1 MKFVAATRWPGCK
14 ATNPAWTFRELNRYT
29 ADVNPSLPQPV
40 ESPSVDRLAL
50 TLFIATALHA
60 LVILGVGFEAFDR
73 KPPDKTT
80 PTLDITV
87 VKSTDSL
94 PPEDY
99 DYLAESSQ
107 EGAGNTEQKVRP
119 QQQMIEQAP
128 PVARSEDKPAPTQ
141 VLTRDD
147 SRDSVEKPSE
157 QEPDKKSERLS
168 AKELVDRSL
177 EMLALDRQINQS
189 LLAYSKKPRSK
200 FISARTKEF
209 KYASY
214 MRDWVAKVE
223 RVGEL
228 NYPDAARRQNLS
240 GKLIVQVTV
249 YPDGSVRDI
258 TIRKPSGH
266 KILDDAAVRIVK
278 LAAPFAPFPES
289 ISKETDVLY
298 ITRTWVFT
306 SSNRLKSR

>member
-1 MKFVAATRWPGCK
+1 M
-14 ATNPAWTFRELNRYT
+14 T
-29 ADVNPSLPQPV
+29 AMSLSPQVPF
-40 ESPSVDRLAL
+40 EAPNADRLAL

-60 LVILGVGFEAFDR
+60 LVILGVSFDVFDDT
-73 KPPDKTT
+73 PEDQTS

-87 VKSTDSL
+87 VNRQTTK

-99 DYLAESSQ
+99 DYLAETSQ
-107 EGAGNTEQKVRP
+107 DGAGNTEEKVQP
-119 QQQMIEQAP
+119 QQQTVQQAP
-128 PVARSEDKPAPTQ
+128 PPAAAQESTPVETQ
-141 VLTRDD
+141 VLTAET
-147 SRDSVEKPSE
+147 SRQRVRKKEEPRPE
-157 QEPDKKSERLS
+157 QQAEQTTAR
-168 AKELVDRSL
+168 ELVNRSM
-177 EMLALDRQINQS
+177 EMLTLNQQINQT
-189 LLAYSKKPRSK
+189 LQAYSKAPKSK

-240 GKLIVQVTV
+240 GKLIVQVAL
-249 YPDGSVRDI
+249 YPDGRVREI

-278 LAAPFAPFPES
+278 LAAPFAPFPDS
-289 ISKETDVLY
+289 IKKETDMLY

-306 SSNRLKSR
+306 SGNRLQSH

>member
-1 MKFVAATRWPGCK
+1 MTVSTP
-14 ATNPAWTFRELNRYT
+14 PPYELPT
-29 ADVNPSLPQPV
+29 G
-40 ESPSVDRLAL
+40 DRLAL

-60 LVILGVGFEAFDR
+60 LVILGISFDAR
-73 KPPDKTT
+73 EHDPLDKNT

-87 VKSTDSL
+87 VKPKDTA

-107 EGAGNTEQKVRP
+107 DGAGNTEEKVRP

-128 PVARSEDKPAPTQ
+128 PVAVSDSKPTPTRLLTREHSERVTQQTTEPAP
-141 VLTRDD
+141 
-147 SRDSVEKPSE
+147 E
-157 QEPDKKSERLS
+157 QQAETTS
-168 AKELVDRSL
+168 ATELINRSM
-177 EMLALDRQINQS
+177 EMLTLNEQINQS
-189 LLAYSKKPRSK
+189 IQAYSKAPQSK

-240 GKLIVQVTV
+240 GKLIVQVAL
-249 YPDGSVRDI
+249 YPDGSVREI

-278 LAAPFAPFPES
+278 LSSPFAPFPQN
-289 ISKETDVLY
+289 IRVETDILY

-306 SSNRLKSR
+306 SGNRLKSR

>member
-1 MKFVAATRWPGCK
+1 M
-14 ATNPAWTFRELNRYT
+14 T
-29 ADVNPSLPQPV
+29 ASLLPPF
-40 ESPSVDRLAL
+40 ESPTVDRLAL
-50 TLFIATALHA
+50 TLFLATAFHA
-60 LVILGVGFEAFDR
+60 LVILGVGFEAFDQD
-73 KPPDKTT
+73 PPDKTT

-87 VKSTDSL
+87 VNPTKSL

-107 EGAGNTEQKVRP
+107 DGAGNTEEKVRP

-128 PVARSEDKPAPTQ
+128 AVVPSEGTPAPTRA
-141 VLTRDD
+141 LSRDD
-147 SRDSVEKPSE
+147 SRQKIEEPAE
-157 QEPDKKSERLS
+157 TEPDKEAEHPS
-168 AKELVDRSL
+168 ATELANRSL

-189 LLAYSKKPRSK
+189 LLAYSKNPRSK

-209 KYASY
+209 KYANY

-240 GKLIVQVTV
+240 GKLIVQVAV

-289 ISKETDVLY
+289 ISKDTDVLY

>member
-1 MKFVAATRWPGCK
+1 MNASIPPPF
-14 ATNPAWTFRELNRYT
+14 
-29 ADVNPSLPQPV
+29 
-40 ESPSVDRLAL
+40 ESPAVDRLVL
-50 TLFIATALHA
+50 TLFIATAFHA
-60 LVILGVGFEAFDR
+60 LVILGVSFKGFDQD
-73 KPPDKTT
+73 PPDKTT

-87 VKSTDSL
+87 VNPTKSL

-107 EGAGNTEQKVRP
+107 EGAGNSAEKVRP

-128 PVARSEDKPAPTQ
+128 AVAPSEGTPAPTQ
-141 VLTRDD
+141 ALTRDD
-147 SRDSVEKPSE
+147 SHQKIEKPAE
-157 QEPDKKSERLS
+157 TEPDKESEQPS
-168 AKELVDRSL
+168 ATELVNRSL

-189 LLAYSKKPRSK
+189 MLAYSKNPRSK

-228 NYPDAARRQNLS
+228 NYPDAARRRNLS
-240 GKLIVQVTV
+240 GKLIVQVAV

-278 LAAPFAPFPES
+278 LAAPFAPFPEN
-289 ISKETDVLY
+289 ISKNTDILY

>member
-1 MKFVAATRWPGCK
+1 MTVSIQAPI
-14 ATNPAWTFRELNRYT
+14 
-29 ADVNPSLPQPV
+29 
-40 ESPSVDRLAL
+40 ESPTADRLAL
-50 TLFIATALHA
+50 TLFIATAFHA
-60 LVILGVGFEAFDR
+60 LVILGVGFDAFDR
-73 KPPDKTT
+73 EPPEKTT

-87 VKSTDSL
+87 VNPTKSL

-107 EGAGNTEQKVRP
+107 EGAGNTEEKVRP

-128 PVARSEDKPAPTQ
+128 AVMPTEGKPAPTQ
-141 VLTRDD
+141 VLTQEE
-147 SRDSVEKPSE
+147 SRQKVEKPVEREPE
-157 QEPDKKSERLS
+157 QKSENPS
-168 AKELVDRSL
+168 AAELINRSM
-177 EMLALDRQINQS
+177 EMLTLNQQINQS
-189 LLAYSKKPRSK
+189 LQAYSKAPKSK

-228 NYPDAARRQNLS
+228 NYPDSARRQNLS
-240 GKLIVQVTV
+240 GKLIVQVAL
-249 YPDGSVRDI
+249 YPNGNVREI

-278 LAAPFAPFPES
+278 LSAPFAPFPES

-306 SSNRLKSR
+306 SGNRLKSR

>member
-1 MKFVAATRWPGCK
+1 VNASIIPPFET
-14 ATNPAWTFRELNRYT
+14 PA
-29 ADVNPSLPQPV
+29 
-40 ESPSVDRLAL
+40 VDRLAL
-50 TLFIATALHA
+50 TLFIATAFHA
-60 LVILGVGFEAFDR
+60 LIILGVGFEAFDR
-73 KPPDKTT
+73 DPPDDSA
-80 PTLDITV
+80 PTLDVTV
-87 VKSTDSL
+87 VKPTKSL

-107 EGAGNTEQKVRP
+107 EGAGNTEEKVRP
-119 QQQMIEQAP
+119 QEQMVEQAP
-128 PVARSEDKPAPTQ
+128 SVSPSEGEPAPVE

-147 SRDSVEKPSE
+147 SREKIEKPAETKADERSE
-157 QEPDKKSERLS
+157 QPS
-168 AKELVDRSL
+168 AAELVNRSL

-189 LLAYSKKPRSK
+189 LLAYSKNPRSK

-240 GKLIVQVTV
+240 GKLIVQVAV

-278 LAAPFAPFPES
+278 LAAPFAPFPEN
-289 ISKETDVLY
+289 IRKDTDVLY

-306 SSNRLKSR
+306 SGNRLKSR

>member
-1 MKFVAATRWPGCK
+1 MTASIP
-14 ATNPAWTFRELNRYT
+14 PTFEAPT
-29 ADVNPSLPQPV
+29 
-40 ESPSVDRLAL
+40 VDRLVL
-50 TLFIATALHA
+50 TLFIATAFHA
-60 LVILGVGFEAFDR
+60 LVILGVGFEAFDQD
-73 KPPDKTT
+73 PPDKTT

-87 VKSTDSL
+87 VNPTTAL

-107 EGAGNTEQKVRP
+107 DGAGNTEEKVRP

-128 PVARSEDKPAPTQ
+128 AVAPSEGTPAPTQ

-147 SRDSVEKPSE
+147 SSQKIEEPAE
-157 QEPDKKSERLS
+157 TEPDKEAEHPS
-168 AKELVDRSL
+168 ATELANRSL

-189 LLAYSKKPRSK
+189 LLAYSKNPRSK
-200 FISARTKEF
+200 FISTRTKEF
-209 KYASY
+209 KYANY

-240 GKLIVQVTV
+240 GKLMVQVAV

-289 ISKETDVLY
+289 ISKDADVLY

>member
-1 MKFVAATRWPGCK
+1 VSASIPPPF
-14 ATNPAWTFRELNRYT
+14 
-29 ADVNPSLPQPV
+29 
-40 ESPSVDRLAL
+40 ESPTVDRLVL
-50 TLFIATALHA
+50 TLFIATAVHA
-60 LVILGVGFEAFDR
+60 LIILGVGFEPFDQD
-73 KPPDKTT
+73 PLDKTT
-80 PTLDITV
+80 PTLDVTV
-87 VKSTDSL
+87 VNPTKSL

-107 EGAGNTEQKVRP
+107 EGAGNTEEKVRP
-119 QQQMIEQAP
+119 QQQMMEQAP
-128 PVARSEDKPAPTQ
+128 AAAPAEDKPAPTQ

-147 SRDSVEKPSE
+147 SLENIEKPSE
-157 QEPDKKSERLS
+157 TETDKKSEQPS
-168 AKELVDRSL
+168 ATELVNRSL

-240 GKLIVQVTV
+240 GKLIVQVAV

-278 LAAPFAPFPES
+278 LAAPFAPFPDS
-289 ISKETDVLY
+289 ISKDTDVLF

-306 SSNRLKSR
+306 SSNRLKSK

>member
-1 MKFVAATRWPGCK
+1 M
-14 ATNPAWTFRELNRYT
+14 T
-29 ADVNPSLPQPV
+29 APIQPLYEFPSA
-40 ESPSVDRLAL
+40 DRLAL

-60 LVILGVGFEAFDR
+60 LVILGVSFEAFKQD
-73 KPPDKTT
+73 PADQNT

-87 VKSTDSL
+87 VKTKNT
-94 PPEDY
+94 PVPEDY

-107 EGAGNTEQKVRP
+107 DGAGNTAEKIRP

-128 PVARSEDKPAPTQ
+128 PPAASESEPTPTR
-141 VLTRDD
+141 VLTQDHS
-147 SRDSVEKPSE
+147 SREAQDRNASAPEKKP
-157 QEPDKKSERLS
+157 ERAS
-168 AKELVDRSL
+168 ATELINRSM
-177 EMLALDRQINQS
+177 EMLTLNEQINQS
-189 LLAYSKKPRSK
+189 LQAYSKAPQSK

-240 GKLIVQVTV
+240 GKLIVQVAL
-249 YPDGSVRDI
+249 YPDGSVREI

-278 LAAPFAPFPES
+278 LAAPFAPFPEN
-289 ISKETDVLY
+289 IRAETDVLY

>member
-1 MKFVAATRWPGCK
+1 MAAWIP
-14 ATNPAWTFRELNRYT
+14 PPL
-29 ADVNPSLPQPV
+29 
-40 ESPSVDRLAL
+40 ESPTVDRLAL
-50 TLFIATALHA
+50 TLFIATAFHA
-60 LVILGVGFEAFDR
+60 LVILGVGFEAFDQA
-73 KPPDKTT
+73 PPDKTT

-87 VKSTDSL
+87 VNPTKAL

-107 EGAGNTEQKVRP
+107 DGAGNTEEKVRP

-128 PVARSEDKPAPTQ
+128 AVAPSEGKPAPTQ
-141 VLTRDD
+141 TLTRDD
-147 SRDSVEKPSE
+147 SRQKIEEPAE
-157 QEPDKKSERLS
+157 TEPDKKSEQPS
-168 AKELVDRSL
+168 ATELVNRSL

-189 LLAYSKKPRSK
+189 LLAYSKNPRSK

-240 GKLIVQVTV
+240 GKLIVQVAV

-278 LAAPFAPFPES
+278 LAAPFAPFPDS
-289 ISKETDVLY
+289 ISKDTDVLY

>member
-1 MKFVAATRWPGCK
+1 V
-14 ATNPAWTFRELNRYT
+14 T
-29 ADVNPSLPQPV
+29 ASIPPPF

-50 TLFIATALHA
+50 TLFIATAIHA
-60 LVILGVGFEAFDR
+60 LVILGIGFEAFDHD
-73 KPPDKTT
+73 PPDQTT

-87 VKSTDSL
+87 VNPTKSL

-107 EGAGNTEQKVRP
+107 EGAGNTEEKVRP
-119 QQQMIEQAP
+119 QQQMMEQAP
-128 PVARSEDKPAPTQ
+128 PVAPSEGKPAPTQ

-147 SRDSVEKPSE
+147 SRQKIEKPAE
-157 QEPDKKSERLS
+157 TEPDKESEQPS
-168 AKELVDRSL
+168 AAELVNRSL

-189 LLAYSKKPRSK
+189 LMAYSKNPRGK

-240 GKLIVQVTV
+240 GKLIVQVAV

-278 LAAPFAPFPES
+278 LAAPFAPFPDS
-289 ISKETDVLY
+289 ISKDTDVLY

>member
-1 MKFVAATRWPGCK
+1 MSASIPPPF
-14 ATNPAWTFRELNRYT
+14 
-29 ADVNPSLPQPV
+29 
-40 ESPSVDRLAL
+40 ESPTVDRLAL
-50 TLFIATALHA
+50 TLFIATAVHA
-60 LVILGVGFEAFDR
+60 LIILGVGFEAFDND
-73 KPPDKTT
+73 PPDKTT

-87 VKSTDSL
+87 VNPTKSL

-107 EGAGNTEQKVRP
+107 EGAGNTEEKVRP
-119 QQQMIEQAP
+119 QQQMMEQAP
-128 PVARSEDKPAPTQ
+128 AAAPAEDKPAPTQ

-147 SRDSVEKPSE
+147 SLQNIEKPSE
-157 QEPDKKSERLS
+157 TETDKKSEQPS
-168 AKELVDRSL
+168 ATELVNRSL

-240 GKLIVQVTV
+240 GKLIVQVAV

-278 LAAPFAPFPES
+278 LAAPFAPFPDS
-289 ISKETDVLY
+289 ISKDTDVLF

>member
-1 MKFVAATRWPGCK
+1 MSASIPPPF
-14 ATNPAWTFRELNRYT
+14 
-29 ADVNPSLPQPV
+29 
-40 ESPSVDRLAL
+40 ESPTVDRLAL
-50 TLFIATALHA
+50 TLFIATAVHA
-60 LVILGVGFEAFDR
+60 LIILGVGFEAFDQD
-73 KPPDKTT
+73 PLDKTT

-87 VKSTDSL
+87 VNPTKSL
-94 PPEDY
+94 PPEDH

-107 EGAGNTEQKVRP
+107 EGAGNTEEKVRP
-119 QQQMIEQAP
+119 QQQMMEQAP
-128 PVARSEDKPAPTQ
+128 AAAPAEDKPAPTQ

-147 SRDSVEKPSE
+147 SLENIEKPSE
-157 QEPDKKSERLS
+157 TETDKKSEQPS
-168 AKELVDRSL
+168 TTELVNRSL

-240 GKLIVQVTV
+240 GKLIVQVAV

-278 LAAPFAPFPES
+278 LAAPFAPFPDS
-289 ISKETDVLY
+289 ISKDTDVLF

>member
-1 MKFVAATRWPGCK
+1 VSASIPPPF
-14 ATNPAWTFRELNRYT
+14 
-29 ADVNPSLPQPV
+29 
-40 ESPSVDRLAL
+40 ESPTVDRLAL
-50 TLFIATALHA
+50 TLFIATAFHA

-73 KPPDKTT
+73 DPPDKTT

-87 VKSTDSL
+87 VNPTKAL

-107 EGAGNTEQKVRP
+107 DGAGNTAEKVPP

-128 PVARSEDKPAPTQ
+128 AVTPSEGTPAPTHA
-141 VLTRDD
+141 LTRDD
-147 SRDSVEKPSE
+147 SLQQIEKPADTEANKKPE
-157 QEPDKKSERLS
+157 QPS
-168 AKELVDRSL
+168 ATELVNRSL

-189 LLAYSKKPRSK
+189 LLAYSKNPRSK

-209 KYASY
+209 KYANY

-240 GKLIVQVTV
+240 GKLIVQVAV

-289 ISKETDVLY
+289 ISKDTDVLY

>member
-1 MKFVAATRWPGCK
+1 MSSSIPPPF
-14 ATNPAWTFRELNRYT
+14 
-29 ADVNPSLPQPV
+29 
-40 ESPSVDRLAL
+40 ESPTVDRLAL
-50 TLFIATALHA
+50 TLFLATALHA
-60 LVILGVGFEAFDR
+60 LVILGIGFEAFDQD
-73 KPPDKTT
+73 PPDKNT

-87 VKSTDSL
+87 INPTKSL

-107 EGAGNTEQKVRP
+107 EGAGNTEEKVRP
-119 QQQMIEQAP
+119 QQEMIEQAP
-128 PVARSEDKPAPTQ
+128 LVTPSESKPAPTPTI
-141 VLTRDD
+141 TREE
-147 SRDSVEKPSE
+147 SRQKIEKPVETEPEKKAEKPS
-157 QEPDKKSERLS
+157 
-168 AKELVDRSL
+168 AAELVNRSL

-189 LLAYSKKPRSK
+189 LLAYSKNPRSK

-240 GKLIVQVTV
+240 GKLIVQVAV
-249 YPDGSVRDI
+249 HSDGSVRDI

-278 LAAPFAPFPES
+278 LAAPFAPFPDN
-289 ISKETDVLY
+289 ISKDTDILY

-306 SSNRLKSR
+306 SGNRLKSK

>member
-1 MKFVAATRWPGCK
+1 VSASIPPPF
-14 ATNPAWTFRELNRYT
+14 
-29 ADVNPSLPQPV
+29 
-40 ESPSVDRLAL
+40 ESPTVDRLAL
-50 TLFIATALHA
+50 TLFIATAVHA
-60 LVILGVGFEAFDR
+60 LIILGVGFESFDQD
-73 KPPDKTT
+73 PPDKTT

-87 VKSTDSL
+87 VNPTKSL

-107 EGAGNTEQKVRP
+107 EGAGNTEEKVRP
-119 QQQMIEQAP
+119 QQQMMEQAP
-128 PVARSEDKPAPTQ
+128 AAAPAEDKPAPTQ

-147 SRDSVEKPSE
+147 SLENIEKPSE
-157 QEPDKKSERLS
+157 TETDKKSEQPS
-168 AKELVDRSL
+168 TTELVNRSL

-240 GKLIVQVTV
+240 GKLIVQVAV

-278 LAAPFAPFPES
+278 LAAPFAPFPDS
-289 ISKETDVLY
+289 ISKDTDVLF

>member
-1 MKFVAATRWPGCK
+1 MDATDTRK
-14 ATNPAWTFRELNRYT
+14 VT
-29 ADVNPSLPQPV
+29 APIPLPNEAPTA
-40 ESPSVDRLAL
+40 DRLAL

-60 LVILGVGFEAFDR
+60 LLILGVSFDAFDQDPADQ
-73 KPPDKTT
+73 KT

-87 VKSTDSL
+87 VKTKST
-94 PPEDY
+94 PPPDEY

-107 EGAGNTEQKVRP
+107 DGAGNTDDKVRP

-128 PVARSEDKPAPTQ
+128 PVAMSEPEEAPTP
-141 VLTRDD
+141 VLTQETSPRAQQE
-147 SRDSVEKPSE
+147 SRDSPSE
-157 QEPDKKSERLS
+157 KKTDHAS
-168 AKELVDRSL
+168 AAELINRSM
-177 EMLALDRQINQS
+177 EMLTLNEQINQS
-189 LLAYSKKPRSK
+189 LQAYSKAPQSK

-240 GKLIVQVTV
+240 GKLIVQVALF
-249 YPDGSVRDI
+249 PDGNVREI

-278 LAAPFAPFPES
+278 LAAPFAPFPDD
-289 ISKETDVLY
+289 IRAETDILY

-306 SSNRLKSR
+306 SSNRLTSR

>member
-1 MKFVAATRWPGCK
+1 MSASIPPPF
-14 ATNPAWTFRELNRYT
+14 
-29 ADVNPSLPQPV
+29 
-40 ESPSVDRLAL
+40 ESPTVDRLAL
-50 TLFIATALHA
+50 TLFIATAVHA
-60 LVILGVGFEAFDR
+60 LIILGVGFEAFDND
-73 KPPDKTT
+73 PPDKTT

-87 VKSTDSL
+87 VNPTKSL

-107 EGAGNTEQKVRP
+107 EGAGNTEEKVRP
-119 QQQMIEQAP
+119 QQQMMEQAP
-128 PVARSEDKPAPTQ
+128 AAAPAEDKPAPTQ

-147 SRDSVEKPSE
+147 SLENIEEPSE
-157 QEPDKKSERLS
+157 TETDKKSEQPS
-168 AKELVDRSL
+168 ATELVNRSL

-240 GKLIVQVTV
+240 GKLIVQVAV

-278 LAAPFAPFPES
+278 LAAPFAPFPDS
-289 ISKETDVLY
+289 ISKDTDVLF

>member
-1 MKFVAATRWPGCK
+1 
-14 ATNPAWTFRELNRYT
+14 
-29 ADVNPSLPQPV
+29 VNASIPPHFETPT
-40 ESPSVDRLAL
+40 VDRLAL
-50 TLFIATALHA
+50 TLFIATAFHA
-60 LVILGVGFEAFDR
+60 LIILGVGFEAFDR
-73 KPPDKTT
+73 DPPDDSA
-80 PTLDITV
+80 PTLDVTV
-87 VKSTDSL
+87 VKPTKSL

-107 EGAGNTEQKVRP
+107 EGAGNTEEKVRP
-119 QQQMIEQAP
+119 QEQMIEQAP
-128 PVARSEDKPAPTQ
+128 SVSPSEGEPTPVE

-147 SRDSVEKPSE
+147 SREKIEKPADTKADEKSE
-157 QEPDKKSERLS
+157 QPS
-168 AKELVDRSL
+168 AAELVNRSM

-189 LLAYSKKPRSK
+189 LLAYSKNPRSK

-209 KYASY
+209 KYSSY

-240 GKLIVQVTV
+240 GKLIVQVAV

-278 LAAPFAPFPES
+278 LAAPFAPFPEN
-289 ISKETDVLY
+289 IRKDTDVLC

-306 SSNRLKSR
+306 SGNRLKSR

>member
-1 MKFVAATRWPGCK
+1 MSASIPPPF
-14 ATNPAWTFRELNRYT
+14 
-29 ADVNPSLPQPV
+29 
-40 ESPSVDRLAL
+40 ESPTVDRLAL
-50 TLFIATALHA
+50 TLFIATAVHA
-60 LVILGVGFEAFDR
+60 LIILGVGFEAFDQD
-73 KPPDKTT
+73 PLDKTT

-87 VKSTDSL
+87 VNPTKSL

-107 EGAGNTEQKVRP
+107 EGAGNTEEKVRP
-119 QQQMIEQAP
+119 QQQMMEQAP
-128 PVARSEDKPAPTQ
+128 AAAPAEDKPAPTQ

-147 SRDSVEKPSE
+147 SLENIEKPSE
-157 QEPDKKSERLS
+157 TETDKKSEQPS
-168 AKELVDRSL
+168 TTELVNRSL

-240 GKLIVQVTV
+240 GKLIVQVAV

-278 LAAPFAPFPES
+278 LAAPFAPFPDS
-289 ISKETDVLY
+289 ISKDTDVLF

>member
-1 MKFVAATRWPGCK
+1 
-14 ATNPAWTFRELNRYT
+14 
-29 ADVNPSLPQPV
+29 VNASIPPPL
-40 ESPSVDRLAL
+40 ESPTVDRLAL
-50 TLFIATALHA
+50 TLFIATAFHA
-60 LVILGVGFEAFDR
+60 LIILGVGFEAFDR
-73 KPPDKTT
+73 DPPDDSR
-80 PTLDITV
+80 PTLDVTV
-87 VKSTDSL
+87 VKPTKSL

-107 EGAGNTEQKVRP
+107 EGAGNTEEKVRP
-119 QQQMIEQAP
+119 QEQMIEQAP
-128 PVARSEDKPAPTQ
+128 SVSPSEGEPAPVE

-147 SRDSVEKPSE
+147 SRERIEKPADTKTDEQSE
-157 QEPDKKSERLS
+157 QPS
-168 AKELVDRSL
+168 AAELVNRSL

-189 LLAYSKKPRSK
+189 LLAYSKNPRSK

-240 GKLIVQVTV
+240 GKLIVQVAV

-289 ISKETDVLY
+289 IRKDTDVLY

>member
-1 MKFVAATRWPGCK
+1 MESR
-14 ATNPAWTFRELNRYT
+14 NPLTVT
-29 ADVNPSLPQPV
+29 APIQPLYEFPSA
-40 ESPSVDRLAL
+40 DRLAL

-60 LVILGVGFEAFDR
+60 LVILGVSFEAFNQD
-73 KPPDKTT
+73 PADQNT

-87 VKSTDSL
+87 VKSKNT
-94 PPEDY
+94 PVPEDY

-107 EGAGNTEQKVRP
+107 DGAGNTAEKIRP

-128 PVARSEDKPAPTQ
+128 PPAASESEPTPTR
-141 VLTRDD
+141 VLTQDHS
-147 SRDSVEKPSE
+147 SRQAQNRIAAAPEQKP
-157 QEPDKKSERLS
+157 ERAS
-168 AKELVDRSL
+168 AAELINRSM
-177 EMLALDRQINQS
+177 EMLTLNEQINQS
-189 LLAYSKKPRSK
+189 LQAYSKAPQSK

-240 GKLIVQVTV
+240 GKLIVQVAL
-249 YPDGSVRDI
+249 YPDGSVREI

-278 LAAPFAPFPES
+278 LAAPFAPFPEN
-289 ISKETDVLY
+289 IRAETDVLY

-306 SSNRLKSR
+306 SSNRLRSR